1 MKEFAPQSVRVDLM
15 PIITA
20 FATSPD
26 RGRGLAR
33 DMTVRWALEEVGL
46 AYDVELLTFA
56 EMKQERYL
64 AHQPFGQIPTYQE
77 GDLRLFESGAIVL
90 EIARKHPGLL
100 PPGPNS
106 QARAIAWMFAAQATV
121 EPNIT
126 EFENACF
133 FEQDRP
139 WQQDHLALVECRLLK
154 RLEQVADALANKEWL
169 EGSFTAGDLMMVQV
183 LRRIA
188 GHAMLNSF
196 PKLKSYMERAE
207 TRPAFERA
215 YAAQAQIYRQMSRR
229 T

>member
-1 MKEFAPQSVRVDLM
+1 M

-56 EMKQERYL
+56 EMKEERHL

-90 EIARKHPGLL
+90 EIARKHAGLL
-100 PPGPNS
+100 PLEPNS

-133 FEQDRP
+133 FEQDVP

-154 RLEQVADALANKEWL
+154 RLEQVADALADREWL
-169 EGSFTAGDLMMVQV
+169 EGVFTAGDLMMVQV

-188 GHAMLNSF
+188 GHAMLDSF

-207 TRPAFERA
+207 ARPAFKRA
-215 YAAQAQIYRQMSRR
+215 YAAQAQIYRQMSSR